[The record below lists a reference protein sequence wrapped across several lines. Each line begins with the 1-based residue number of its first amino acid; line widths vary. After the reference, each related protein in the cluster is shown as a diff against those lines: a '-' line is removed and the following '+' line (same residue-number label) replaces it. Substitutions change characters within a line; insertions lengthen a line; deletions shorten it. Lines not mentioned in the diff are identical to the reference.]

1 MGWLGFVWVELLG
14 CRVAGGRDVWLS
26 EVGVGVGLEVWRR
39 LGCLLCCIVGRVLCI
54 AAYVRPAREH
64 DSLVFMYFVL
74 FWCVSCFVCVILCT
88 AGMRT
93 REVRGAGGVRRVC
106 RVMCDRSV

>member
-1 MGWLGFVWVELLG
+1 MAPF
-14 CRVAGGRDVWLS
+14 
-26 EVGVGVGLEVWRR
+26 EVPTVLRR
-39 LGCLLCCIVGRVLCI
+39 GSCVVCGILLCI

-64 DSLVFMYFVL
+64 DSLIFMYFVL

-88 AGMRT
+88 ADMRT
-93 REVRGAGGVRRVC
+93 REVGGAGGVRRVC